1 MSVYSYEV
9 LQKRWRTS
17 TDSSQ
22 CQLGGKPSTPR
33 LASSALGYL
42 ATSSLT
48 LGLKLHSVHFADKF
62 SSASQARLQ
71 RTCLQSA
78 PRAVST
84 QVHLSSCLS
93 TPIRACEERWTQ
105 TWTRVYLSWNC
116 TRCTLQTSSPEPSL
130 RGGGELVC
138 KVHRV
143 QFQPQC
149 QRGGSQVPRCRACEA
164 RGTWQTSELTLGR
177 VGEDLPLFWSTSY
190 EYTDSIEY

>member
-1 MSVYSYEV
+1 MTNNSPLPGVWGEEGGRGLQLQDPQDAQVQLRHKVRELHLRTIDEV
-9 LQKRWRTS
+9 LLKRGRTS
-17 TDSSQ
+17 PT
-22 CQLGGKPSTPR
+22 QL
-33 LASSALGYL
+33 
-42 ATSSLT
+42 
-48 LGLKLHSVHFADKF
+48 
-62 SSASQARLQ
+62 
-71 RTCLQSA
+71 
-78 PRAVST
+78 

-93 TPIRACEERWTQ
+93 TPIRACEERCTQ

-164 RGTWQTSELTLGR
+164 RGTWLTSELTLGW
-177 VGEDLPLFWSTSY
+177 VGWSSPPFL
-190 EYTDSIEY
+190 EYFIWVHRHYGHTRYG